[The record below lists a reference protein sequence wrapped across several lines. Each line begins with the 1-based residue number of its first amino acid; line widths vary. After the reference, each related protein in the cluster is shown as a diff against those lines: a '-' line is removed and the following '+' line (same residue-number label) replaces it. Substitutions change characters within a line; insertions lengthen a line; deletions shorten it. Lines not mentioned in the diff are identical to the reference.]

1 MDDLELP
8 VAVAGSAEE
17 LAQMLHITKNHVK
30 SSISHGYRGWYKIEC
45 DDCFDQVR
53 KDE

>member
-8 VAVAGSAEE
+8 IAVAGSAEE

-45 DDCFDQVR
+45 DDLPGGNGS
-53 KDE
+53 